1 MLAFSLDVETLNGK
15 PMPAQAEEGS
25 EEIKKNPAKGKKW
38 LMIIAIITSVL
49 IAGGI
54 AAYFLI
60 AKKPPI
66 AGKEEKEQPPKPAFY
81 LSLDRFVVNIAKSKR
96 SRYLQLNVDVL
107 VREEKFLQTLQTHLP
122 KIKNNLVFLLSNLEE
137 EQIFSAEGK
146 DTLRKQVLKEIQNI
160 MEEEIGKP
168 TVEDVFF
175 TNFVVQ

>member
-1 MLAFSLDVETLNGK
+1 
-15 PMPAQAEEGS
+15 MPEQEEDNT
-25 EEIKKNPAKGKKW
+25 EEIKKSPAKGKKW
-38 LMIIAIITSVL
+38 LMIIAIISLVL
-49 IAGGI
+49 IAGGV

-60 AKKPPI
+60 AKKPPT
-66 AGKEEKEQPPKPAFY
+66 ADKEEEKEQPPKPAFY

-107 VREEKFLQTLQTHLP
+107 VREEKLIQTLQTHLP

-160 MEEEIGKP
+160 MEEETGKP
-168 TVEDVFF
+168 AVEDVFF